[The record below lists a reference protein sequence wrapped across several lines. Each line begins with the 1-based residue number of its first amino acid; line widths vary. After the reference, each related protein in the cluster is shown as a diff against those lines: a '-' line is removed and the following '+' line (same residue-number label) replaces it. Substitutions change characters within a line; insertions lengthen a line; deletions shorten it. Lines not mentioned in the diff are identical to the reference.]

1 MKAIILASAMTVVL
15 LVAATFCFRW
25 YPTIYRARQMLIV
38 YLTCLPA
45 LVVVWFATPDNLGFL
60 NRSLLVE
67 PAWLDLATATFF
79 FSAGFF
85 GGTLQ
90 LYNLCDRGFSLRI
103 LIDIL
108 ESPTE
113 RADVDYLMAHYS
125 GGRGITWMY
134 HKRIDD
140 LVAGVFVRRID
151 GSFELAAKGRMFAD
165 LFLQVRWFLRIEP
178 RQ

>member
-1 MKAIILASAMTVVL
+1 MNAIILASAMTVVL
-15 LVAATFCFRW
+15 LVAVTFCFRR
-25 YPTIYRARQMLIV
+25 YPTTYRARQMLIV
-38 YLTCLPA
+38 YLVCLGA
-45 LVVVWFATPDNLGFL
+45 LVGIWFATPNNLGFL
-60 NRSLLVE
+60 NRSLQVE
-67 PAWLDLATATFF
+67 PAWLDLATGAFF

-85 GGTLQ
+85 GGSLQ

-113 RADVDYLMAHYS
+113 SVDVDYLRAHYS
-125 GGRGITWMY
+125 GGRGITWRY
-134 HKRIDD
+134 RKRIDD

-165 LFLQVRWFLRIEP
+165 LFLHVRRLLRMEP